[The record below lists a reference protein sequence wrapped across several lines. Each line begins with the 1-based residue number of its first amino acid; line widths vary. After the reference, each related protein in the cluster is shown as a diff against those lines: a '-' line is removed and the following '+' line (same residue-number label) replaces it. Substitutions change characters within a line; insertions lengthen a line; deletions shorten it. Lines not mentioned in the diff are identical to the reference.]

1 MLNRKQVCESS
12 RTCETGKTFNGSAT
26 FFLMPVYNNRFDPK
40 FQNPKTDITRGFT
53 DTGEPIILNTN
64 RVDAELCENDTKQAR
79 LSLRR
84 KPTPYRVPFNHY
96 RKTYNQTL
104 DTANCTKN
112 EKIIKDI
119 TDGCDDNGELICPQT
134 KYTTTRL
141 VNKFGFRNTNNGG
154 NYKNYLQNSGKLYSQ
169 NTFGILPENQANKGL
184 FSGKQNLYKINTV
197 NGTRQHPDCKIAYK
211 RATSLTN
218 VQGEQQLINTA
229 TLKYANPGYN
239 SRTSVSSRNR
249 IQRLKYNAK
258 IGSQNNR
265 NGYNNCINGQ
275 ECSKYTNPG
284 PNTKL
289 FSFTP
294 TRATGTCNPS
304 RINGMLQR
312 CPFPP
317 PPPPPLP
324 ILPTNI
330 SIIPSSNKVG
340 DTPARGCTT
349 ENIRGLTIS
358 FDLSANLSIGDTIEI
373 IFSNPNFFHIPPSF
387 PTSGIQAGS
396 GLNLSEQV
404 GSLSST
410 YLAVGT
416 APFPDCNASAPY
428 NSFIETITDPS
439 FNFPLPVPYTAVA
452 LANTTSSIKIVLKEP
467 VSLGTSIYIQIQDD
481 DGKVVQHNPSVGTV
495 ITGTL
500 KVSHHEDVTN
510 IPGWTVQL

>member
-12 RTCETGKTFNGSAT
+12 RTCETGKTFNGAAT
-26 FFLMPVYNNRFDPK
+26 FFLMPVYNNRFNPK
-40 FQNPKTDITRGFT
+40 FENSKTDITTGFT
-53 DTGEPIILNTN
+53 TTGVPITINTD
-64 RVDAELCENDTKQAR
+64 RVDAELCENDNKQAR

-84 KPTPYRVPFNHY
+84 KPTPYRVPYNHY
-96 RKTYNQTL
+96 RKTFNQTL

-112 EKIIKDI
+112 EKIIKDVL
-119 TDGCDDNGELICPQT
+119 GECDTNGQQICPSVT
-134 KYTTTRL
+134 YTTTRF

-154 NYKNYLQNSGKLYSQ
+154 NYKNYLQNSGKLYNQ
-169 NTFGILPENQANKGL
+169 NTFGILPENKANKGFFL
-184 FSGKQNLYKINTV
+184 GKQNLYKINTV
-197 NGTRQHPDCKIAYK
+197 NGTRQHPDCKLAYK
-211 RATSLTN
+211 RASSFTN
-218 VQGEQQLINTA
+218 VEGEQQLINTA

-239 SRTSVSSRNR
+239 SRTSVSSGNR
-249 IQRLKYNAK
+249 VQRLKYNAK
-258 IGSQNNR
+258 IASQNNR

-294 TRATGTCNPS
+294 TRAAGTCNPS

-312 CPFPP
+312 CPPP
-317 PPPPPLP
+317 PPPPP
-324 ILPTNI
+324 IFPTNI

-404 GSLSST
+404 GSLSSS

-416 APFPDCNASAPY
+416 SPFPDCFSSSSY

>member
-12 RTCETGKTFNGSAT
+12 RTCETGKTFNGTAT

-64 RVDAELCENDTKQAR
+64 RVDAATCENDTKQSR

-84 KPTPYRVPFNHY
+84 KPTPYRVPYNHY

-119 TDGCDDNGELICPQT
+119 TDGCDDNGELVCPQT
-134 KYTTTRL
+134 KYTTTRF

-154 NYKNYLQNSGKLYSQ
+154 NYKNYLQNSGKLYNQ
-169 NTFGILPENQANKGL
+169 NTFGILPENQANTGL

-197 NGTRQHPDCKIAYK
+197 NGTRQHPDCKVAYK
-211 RATSLTN
+211 RASSLTN
-218 VQGEQQLINTA
+218 VQGEKQLINTA

-294 TRATGTCNPS
+294 TRAAGTCNPS

-312 CPFPP
+312 CP
-317 PPPPPLP
+317 
-324 ILPTNI
+324 
-330 SIIPSSNKVG
+330 
-340 DTPARGCTT
+340 
-349 ENIRGLTIS
+349 
-358 FDLSANLSIGDTIEI
+358 
-373 IFSNPNFFHIPPSF
+373 
-387 PTSGIQAGS
+387 IQS
-396 GLNLSEQV
+396 
-404 GSLSST
+404 
-410 YLAVGT
+410 
-416 APFPDCNASAPY
+416 
-428 NSFIETITDPS
+428 
-439 FNFPLPVPYTAVA
+439 
-452 LANTTSSIKIVLKEP
+452 
-467 VSLGTSIYIQIQDD
+467 
-481 DGKVVQHNPSVGTV
+481 
-495 ITGTL
+495 
-500 KVSHHEDVTN
+500 
-510 IPGWTVQL
+510 